1 VGMTDGDGTFHLAYQ
16 NGKWNL
22 VYKISLSRYNLRLL
36 YYIKKELG
44 VGSVNKDN
52 LKGQFVI
59 RDRKKLANVIFP
71 IFDKYSL
78 LTSKLFDYIK
88 LKKAYDILENIH
100 FSKNEKDLFLLELK
114 KEIVPTNYVSNA

>member
-1 VGMTDGDGTFHLAYQ
+1 MTDGDGTFHLAYQ

>member
-1 VGMTDGDGTFHLAYQ
+1 VGMTDGDGRFHLAYQ

-22 VYKISLSRYNLRLL
+22 VYKIALSRYNLRLL

-44 VGSVNKDN
+44 VGSVNRDN

-71 IFDKYSL
+71 IFDKYPL
-78 LTSKLFDYIK
+78 LTSKLFDYIQ
-88 LKKAYDILENIH
+88 LKKAYDILEN
-100 FSKNEKDLFLLELK
+100 KNYNN
-114 KEIVPTNYVSNA
+114 I

>member
-1 VGMTDGDGTFHLAYQ
+1 MKDGDGKFHIEYK

-59 RDRKKLANVIFP
+59 RDRKKLADFIFP
-71 IFDKYSL
+71 IFDKYPL

-88 LKKAYDILENIH
+88 LMWI
-100 FSKNEKDLFLLELK
+100 
-114 KEIVPTNYVSNA
+114 

>member
-1 VGMTDGDGTFHLAYQ
+1 MTDGVGTFHLAYQ